1 MRARRKILR
10 LVLAIF
16 TALALTAP
24 RVWAQDKVKFPVG
37 VGTKTVGTNM
47 FWLAELA
54 RRGWEYYT
62 ANRIWH
68 PNAEI
73 NLEGLKFT
81 MQVYA
86 EQINGP
92 LPDPLKYIDPSYLQQ
107 AIRELGG
114 R

>member
-1 MRARRKILR
+1 M
-10 LVLAIF
+10 
-16 TALALTAP
+16 
-24 RVWAQDKVKFPVG
+24 
-37 VGTKTVGTNM
+37 
-47 FWLAELA
+47 A

-86 EQINGP
+86 EQNKDAA
-92 LPDPLKYIDPSYLQQ
+92 PDPSKYIDQSYLRR
-107 AIRELGG
+107 AVKELG
-114 R
+114 